1 MKKQSMNRGGFQ
13 KIIQNRKFRD
23 NLSGYLFILPVFI
36 FFMMFCGIPIFTTIF
51 KYSYAQ
57 FNILGDFKWVGL
69 DNFKELISDPM
80 TKTIAWNGVKF
91 LLILAPA
98 QVICGLLFA
107 LGVHKTRNGVWKGI
121 LKTAIYFPSVV
132 TTSAVAIAW
141 GYMFNKDFGVIN
153 WVLRQLGIIEEGI
166 PWLVSSKYAFAA
178 ILIFSIWKFTG
189 TAFLYFIVGLGNV
202 PESYYEAA
210 RIDGATERQVFFKIT
225 LPLITPSL
233 FYVSLIT
240 IIWVAQCFDEPYFL
254 TNGGPGD
261 STRTIAI
268 YIYQKAF
275 YSYNMGYASAIATV
289 LFAVVFTLTIIQFV
303 VQKKWVNYDYE

>member
-1 MKKQSMNRGGFQ
+1 
-13 KIIQNRKFRD
+13 
-23 NLSGYLFILPVFI
+23 
-36 FFMMFCGIPIFTTIF
+36 
-51 KYSYAQ
+51 
-57 FNILGDFKWVGL
+57 
-69 DNFKELISDPM
+69 
-80 TKTIAWNGVKF
+80 
-91 LLILAPA
+91 
-98 QVICGLLFA
+98 
-107 LGVHKTRNGVWKGI
+107 
-121 LKTAIYFPSVV
+121 
-132 TTSAVAIAW
+132 
-141 GYMFNKDFGVIN
+141 MFNKDFGVIN
-153 WVLRQLGIIEEGI
+153 WGLRQLGIIDEGI

-210 RIDGATERQVFFKIT
+210 RIDGANERQVFFKIT

-289 LFAVVFTLTIIQFV
+289 LFVVVFTLTIIQFV